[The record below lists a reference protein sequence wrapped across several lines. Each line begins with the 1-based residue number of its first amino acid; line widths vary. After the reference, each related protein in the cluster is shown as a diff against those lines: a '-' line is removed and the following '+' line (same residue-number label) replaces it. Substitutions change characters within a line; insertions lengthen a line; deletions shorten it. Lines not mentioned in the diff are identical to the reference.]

1 MSDGGHQFDTKI
13 DIVTPENIAFSYRV
27 AGPFQRLPAY
37 LIDLVIRIG
46 IMLAIV
52 AAVWLMLMLA
62 AAAALFSPP
71 AFLFTASVIVGSM
84 LVMYFLVEWFYG
96 GLLETFWNGQ
106 TIGKRSMRLRV
117 VTVYGQ
123 PITGLQAVLRNVL
136 RVLDMSPFVLLLSN
150 EIAMGLSQFF
160 WSYLGTFQLGLLAM
174 MFNSRYQRLGDLVC
188 GTMVVV
194 EEPPPLYGVAWVQE
208 PEVLQLASLL
218 PPGLRVTRSMAQT
231 LASYMQRRPG
241 FSWLRRLEIA
251 RHLGEPLRQKLGL
264 PAGIHYDTLLCAVYY
279 KTFIAER
286 PDAIEG
292 GTPFGPARVYG

>member
-1 MSDGGHQFDTKI
+1 MSDGSQQFDTKI
-13 DIVTPENIAFSYRV
+13 AIVTPENIAFSYRV

-37 LIDLVIRIG
+37 LIDLVVRIG
-46 IMLAIV
+46 IMVAIV
-52 AAVWLMLMLA
+52 LIVFLIMA
-62 AAAALFSPP
+62 AASVILVVSPP
-71 AFLFTASVIVGSM
+71 AAIFTGAVLLGSI

-106 TIGKRSMRLRV
+106 TIGKRWMRLRV

-136 RVLDMSPFVLLLSN
+136 RVLDMAPFVLLLSN
-150 EIAMGLSQFF
+150 EVTMGMSALF
-160 WSYLGTFQLGLLAM
+160 WSYLGTFQLGLVAM
-174 MFNSRYQRLGDLVC
+174 MFNNRYQRLGDLVC

-194 EEPPPLYGVAWVQE
+194 EDPPPLYGVTWVQE

-218 PPGLRVTRSMAQT
+218 PPGLRVTRSAAQT

-292 GTPFGPARVYG
+292 GTPFAPARVYG